1 MIKILNLADG
11 RDELVSMLKSRNTDI
26 SEELIP
32 KVRAILDDVKQ
43 NGDEA
48 VAKYTSMFD
57 WKEASTTK
65 IKLTPGEIEEAYEF
79 VEKDF
84 IETVKISVDRVRK
97 FHLKQKQN
105 SWFDTEQE
113 GVMLGQ
119 VVRALDTVGLYVP
132 GGKAAY
138 PSSVI
143 MTAVPAKSAG
153 VKRLLITTPPG
164 KNGKVNPAI
173 LVAANEAGVDEIYKI
188 GGAQAVGAMAYGT
201 KTVPQVDKIVGPG
214 NIFVTLAKKLV
225 YGTVDIDMIAGP
237 SEILVV
243 ADDSAIPKYVA
254 ADLLSQAEHDE
265 MASSILLTV
274 SEKLAKEVKIHI
286 EKQIEQLPRK
296 EIVQKSI
303 NSFGCIAIC
312 KDIGEAIKTANLIS
326 PEHLELCVEE
336 PIKYLGL
343 IRNAGAI
350 FVGNYSPEPI
360 GDYVAGPTHVLPT
373 SGTARFYSPLSV
385 DHFMKKTSLIW
396 FDEKSMSSLAE
407 HVVRFAEKEEF
418 QAHAN
423 SIKVR
428 MKNNKES

>member
-1 MIKILNLADG
+1 MIRILNLADG
-11 RDELVSMLKSRNTDI
+11 RDELIRMLKSRNSGI
-26 SEELIP
+26 SEELTP

-48 VAKYTSMFD
+48 VAKYTAMFD
-57 WKEASTTK
+57 WSCAS
-65 IKLTPGEIEEAYEF
+65 PNEIRVTREEIDEAYGII
-79 VEKDF
+79 EKEF
-84 IETVKISVDRVRK
+84 IETLKVSVERVRK
-97 FHLKQKQN
+97 FHIKQKQN
-105 SWFDTEQE
+105 SWFDTEEQ
-113 GVMLGQ
+113 GGMLGQ
-119 VVRALDTVGLYVP
+119 LVRALDTVGLYVP

-153 VKRLLITTPPG
+153 VKRLIITTPPG
-164 KNGKVNPAI
+164 KNGKINPAI
-173 LVAANEAGVDEIYKI
+173 LVAANEAGVDEIYKV
-188 GGAQAVGAMAYGT
+188 GGAQAIGAMAFGT
-201 KTVPQVDKIVGPG
+201 KTIPQVDKIVGPG

-237 SEILVV
+237 SEILVI
-243 ADDSAIPKYVA
+243 ADDSAVPEYVA

-265 MASSILLTV
+265 MASAILLTA
-274 SEKLAKEVKIHI
+274 SENIAQQVKIHL
-286 EKQIEQLPRK
+286 EKQMEELPRK

-303 NSFGCIAIC
+303 RDYGCIAVC
-312 KDIGEAIKTANLIS
+312 STLEDAIKTANLVS

-336 PIKYLGL
+336 PTKYLGL

-350 FVGNYSPEPI
+350 FIGNFSPEPI
-360 GDYVAGPTHVLPT
+360 GDYIAGPSHVLPT

-396 FDEKSMSSLAE
+396 FDQESMNSLAE
-407 HVVRFAEKEEF
+407 HVIRFAEKEEF

-423 SIKVR
+423 SLKVR
-428 MKNNKES
+428 LKNDRGN

>member
-1 MIKILNLADG
+1 MIKTINLANG
-11 RDELVSMLKSRNTDI
+11 RNELINMLKSRNSDI

-48 VAKYTSMFD
+48 AAKYTAMFD
-57 WKEASTTK
+57 WKDAS
-65 IKLTPGEIEEAYEF
+65 IDNIRLTSEEVDEAYSK
-79 VEKDF
+79 VEKEF
-84 IETVKISVDRVRK
+84 IETIKVSVDRVKK

-105 SWFDTEQE
+105 SWFDTEEE

-119 VVRALDTVGLYVP
+119 IVRALDTVGLYVP

-153 VKRLLITTPPG
+153 VKRLIITTPPG
-164 KNGKVNPAI
+164 KDGKVNPAI
-173 LVAANEAGVDEIYKI
+173 LVAANEAGVDEIYKV
-188 GGAQAVGAMAYGT
+188 GGAQAVGAMAFGT
-201 KTVPQVDKIVGPG
+201 RTVPQVDKIVGPG

-237 SEILVV
+237 SEILVI
-243 ADDSAIPKYVA
+243 ADDSAVPEYAA

-265 MASSILLTV
+265 MASAILLTV
-274 SEKLAKEVKIHI
+274 SEKLAQEVKAEI
-286 EKQIEQLPRK
+286 EKQIKELPRK
-296 EIVQKSI
+296 EIIEKSLS
-303 NSFGCIAIC
+303 SFGCIVIC
-312 KDIGEAIKTANLIS
+312 GSIEEAIQTANLVS
-326 PEHLELCVEE
+326 PEHLQFCVQE
-336 PIKYLGL
+336 PMKYLGL

-350 FVGNYSPEPI
+350 FIGNYSPEPI
-360 GDYVAGPTHVLPT
+360 GDYTAGPSHVLPT

-396 FDEKSMSSLAE
+396 FDEKSMNSLAD

-423 SIKVR
+423 SLKVR
-428 MKNNKES
+428 TKNDKKS

>member
-1 MIKILNLADG
+1 MKIINLANN

-48 VAKYTSMFD
+48 VAKYTAMFD
-57 WKEASTTK
+57 WSGASADS
-65 IKLTPGEIEEAYEF
+65 IRLTSEEIDEAYKS
-79 VEKDF
+79 VEKEF
-84 IETVKISVDRVRK
+84 IETIKVSVDRVRK

-105 SWFDTEQE
+105 SWFDTEEE

-119 VVRALDTVGLYVP
+119 IVRALDIVGLYVP

-153 VKRLLITTPPG
+153 VKRLVVSTPPG
-164 KNGKVNPAI
+164 KDGKVNPAI
-173 LVAANEAGVDEIYKI
+173 LVAANEAGVDEIYKV
-188 GGAQAVGAMAYGT
+188 GGAQAIGAMAFGT
-201 KTVPQVDKIVGPG
+201 KAVPQVDKIVGPG

-243 ADDSAIPKYVA
+243 ADDSAIPEYVA

-265 MASSILLTV
+265 MASAILLTN
-274 SEKLAKEVKIHI
+274 SGKLAKEVNIEI
-286 EKQIEQLPRK
+286 EKQIKELPRK
-296 EIVQKSI
+296 EIVQKSLS
-303 NSFGCIAIC
+303 SFGCIAVCSTIE
-312 KDIGEAIKTANLIS
+312 EAIATANLVS
-326 PEHLELCVEE
+326 PEHLELCVKE
-336 PIKYLGL
+336 PNKYLGL

-350 FVGNYSPEPI
+350 FIGNYSPEPI
-360 GDYVAGPTHVLPT
+360 GDYIAGPSHVLPT
-373 SGTARFYSPLSV
+373 SGTAKFYSPLSV
-385 DHFMKKTSLIW
+385 DHFLKKTSLIW
-396 FDEKSMSSLAE
+396 FDEKSMNSLADY
-407 HVVRFAEKEEF
+407 VVNFAEKEEF

-423 SIKVR
+423 SLKVR
-428 MKNNKES
+428 MKNEKKF

>member
-1 MIKILNLADG
+1 LIKTINLANG
-11 RDELVSMLKSRNTDI
+11 RDELVSMLKSRNSDI

-32 KVRAILDDVKQ
+32 KVRGILDDVKQ

-57 WKEASTTK
+57 WSEASPNK
-65 IKLTPGEIEEAYEF
+65 IKLTVKEIDEAYKY
-79 VEKDF
+79 VEKDM
-84 IETVKISVDRVRK
+84 IETIRLSADRVRK

-105 SWFDTEQE
+105 SWFDTEEE

-153 VKRLLITTPPG
+153 VKRLIITTPPG
-164 KNGKVNPAI
+164 KDGKVNPAI
-173 LVAANEAGVDEIYKI
+173 LVAANEAGVDEIYKV

-201 KTVPQVDKIVGPG
+201 KTIPKVDKIVGPG

-237 SEILVV
+237 SEILVI
-243 ADDSAIPKYVA
+243 ADDSAVPEYVA

-274 SEKLAKEVKIHI
+274 SEKLAKEVNFYI

-296 EIVQKSI
+296 EIVQKSLK
-303 NSFGCIAIC
+303 SYGYIAIC
-312 KDIGEAIKTANLIS
+312 RNIEEAIEMANIIA
-326 PEHLELCVEE
+326 PEHIELCIQN
-336 PIKYLGL
+336 PTKYLGL
-343 IRNAGAI
+343 VRNAGAI

-360 GDYVAGPTHVLPT
+360 GDYVAGPSHVIPT

-396 FDEKSMSSLAE
+396 FDEKSMDSLAE
-407 HVVRFAEKEEF
+407 HVVRFAEKEGF
-418 QAHAN
+418 HAHAN

-428 MKNNKES
+428 MQNDKKS

>member
-1 MIKILNLADG
+1 MLKIINISNKK
-11 RDELVSMLKSRNTDI
+11 DELVNMLKSRNSDI

-32 KVRAILDDVKQ
+32 KIREILEDIKK

-48 VAKYTSMFD
+48 VAKYTARFD
-57 WKEASTTK
+57 WSEASSDK
-65 IKLTPGEIEEAYEF
+65 IKVTQEEIDEAYNAVGKEF
-79 VEKDF
+79 IDT
-84 IETVKISVDRVRK
+84 IKISVDRVKK

-105 SWFDTEQE
+105 SWLDTEEQ

-119 VVRALDTVGLYVP
+119 LTRALDTVGLYVP

-138 PSSVI
+138 PSTVI

-153 VKRLLITTPPG
+153 VKNLIITTPPG
-164 KNGKVNPAI
+164 KDGKVNPAI
-173 LVAANEAGVDEIYKI
+173 LAAANEAGVDMIYKV
-188 GGAQAVGAMAYGT
+188 GGAQAIGAMAYGT
-201 KTVPQVDKIVGPG
+201 QTIPQVDKIVGPG

-237 SEILVV
+237 SEILVI
-243 ADDSAIPKYVA
+243 ADNSAIPEYVA

-274 SEKLAKEVKIHI
+274 SEKLAEEVNACI
-286 EKQIEQLPRK
+286 EKQIKELPRK
-296 EIVQKSI
+296 EIVEKSLA
-303 NSFGCIAIC
+303 NFGCIALC
-312 KDIGEAIKTANLIS
+312 KDIAEAIETANLVA
-326 PEHLELCVEE
+326 PEHLELCIEE
-336 PIKYLGL
+336 PNKYLGL

-360 GDYVAGPTHVLPT
+360 GDYIAGPSHVLPT
-373 SGTARFYSPLSV
+373 AGTARFYSPLSV

-396 FDEKSMSSLAE
+396 FDEKSMHSLAN
-407 HVVRFAEKEEF
+407 HVIRFAEKEEF

-423 SIKVR
+423 SLKVR
-428 MKNNKES
+428 VRNDKES

>member
-1 MIKILNLADG
+1 MIKTINLADG
-11 RDELVSMLKSRNTDI
+11 RNELIDMLKSRNADI

-32 KVRAILDDVKQ
+32 KVRAILDDVKK
-43 NGDEA
+43 NGDDA
-48 VAKYTSMFD
+48 VIKYTKMFD
-57 WKEASTTK
+57 WTDSAKDK
-65 IKLTPGEIEEAYEF
+65 IKLSAEEIDEAY
-79 VEKDF
+79 KKSDSKI
-84 IETVKISVDRVRK
+84 IETIKLSAERVRR

-105 SWFDTEQE
+105 SWFDTEEE

-153 VKRLLITTPPG
+153 VKRLIITTPPG
-164 KNGKVNPAI
+164 KDGKVNPAI
-173 LVAANEAGVDEIYKI
+173 LVAANEAGVDEIYKV
-188 GGAQAVGAMAYGT
+188 GGAQAVAAMAYGT
-201 KTVPQVDKIVGPG
+201 KTIPQVDKIVGPG

-225 YGTVDIDMIAGP
+225 YGTVDIDMTAGP
-237 SEILVV
+237 SEILVIADESAV
-243 ADDSAIPKYVA
+243 AEYVA

-274 SEKLAKEVKIHI
+274 SEKLAKEVKIEI

-296 EIVQKSI
+296 EIIKKSLA
-303 NSFGCIAIC
+303 SFGFIAIC
-312 KDIGEAIKTANLIS
+312 RNLEEAIETANLIA
-326 PEHLELCVEE
+326 PEHIELCIKE

-343 IRNAGAI
+343 VKNAGAI

-360 GDYVAGPTHVLPT
+360 GDYAAGPTHVLPT

-396 FDEKSMSSLAE
+396 FDEKSMYSLAE
-407 HVVRFAEKEEF
+407 HVIRFAEKEEF

-423 SIKVR
+423 SLKVR
-428 MKNNKES
+428 MKNDKKS